1 MKTTLIIFAF
11 VIIYSI
17 AYLTSKDI
25 ERIQYQ
31 QEQIHQQD
39 SIKWVNI
46 NNRFNK

>member
-1 MKTTLIIFAF
+1 MKTTLITLGF

-25 ERIQYQ
+25 ERIQTQ
-31 QEQIHQQD
+31 QEEIHQQD

-46 NNRFNK
+46 NNRFK